1 MLKVH
6 LDKPSFAVMGVNG
19 TGDKFYVFCDRDG
32 NDIEYVFKRVDASEK
47 VELSRIRSI
56 MLRNVDEDLYYD
68 VDDALA
74 LFFFNT
80 GYGTIT
86 VVFERDGS
94 KVRIF
99 NPYPAIR
106 CVVVTADKSME
117 EDWRES
123 TPASKPRK
131 DAS

>member
-6 LDKPSFAVMGVNG
+6 LDKPSFAVMGVNRM
-19 TGDKFYVFCDRDG
+19 GDKFYVFCDRDDV
-32 NDIEYVFKRVDASEK
+32 DIEYVYKRGK
-47 VELSRIRSI
+47 VELSRVRSI
-56 MLRNVDEDLYYD
+56 MLRNVDKDLYYD

-80 GYGTIT
+80 GYGTIV

-94 KVRIF
+94 KVRIC
-99 NPYPAIR
+99 NPYSTVK

-123 TPASKPRK
+123 TPVSKPRK
-131 DAS
+131 DTP